1 MHVLRDENQEIE
13 AVCGGCSSCTTCEV
27 FLEDL
32 ACGISMMGSVSVLTS
47 HASPSRNPN
56 IIH

>member
-1 MHVLRDENQEIE
+1 MHILRDENQEIE

-47 HASPSRNPN
+47 HASTSRDPN